1 MSISARWV
9 KLSLASILAIASIG
23 VGLAALPAP
32 AIGGPTTAARPLTPI
47 KHVVVIMKE
56 NRSFD
61 EYFGRFPRANGAT
74 TAKKHDGTVV
84 SLAETPD
91 ALPNDIGHGQDSF
104 TLAYDGGKMDRFDL
118 EKGAYSSTGKPLALS
133 QMYQRDIP
141 NYWAYASR
149 YAIAD
154 RFFAPWKGA
163 SFANNLYEVA
173 AQAGIYDATL
183 NGRTV
188 SGIPRS
194 PSVAKLKYW

>member
-47 KHVVVIMKE
+47 KHVVVILKE

-61 EYFGRFPRANGAT
+61 EYFGRFPGANGAT

-91 ALPNDIGHGQDSF
+91 PAPTDPGHGPETF
-104 TLAYDGGKMDRFDL
+104 KLAYHHGKMDRFDL
-118 EKGAYSSTGKPLALS
+118 ERGAYSSTG
-133 QMYQRDIP
+133 
-141 NYWAYASR
+141 
-149 YAIAD
+149 
-154 RFFAPWKGA
+154 AP
-163 SFANNLYEVA
+163 
-173 AQAGIYDATL
+173 I
-183 NGRTV
+183 
-188 SGIPRS
+188 
-194 PSVAKLKYW
+194 